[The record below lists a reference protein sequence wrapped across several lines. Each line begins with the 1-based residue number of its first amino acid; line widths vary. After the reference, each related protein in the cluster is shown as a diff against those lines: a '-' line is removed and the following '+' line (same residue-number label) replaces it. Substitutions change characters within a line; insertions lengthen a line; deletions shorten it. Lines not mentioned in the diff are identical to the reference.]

1 MKKSNRY
8 SEFIRENRFL
18 LLCAIFVQLLAIQI
32 VLVVSFM
39 PEALAPFVAPLE
51 QLGLT
56 ATAYTAI
63 MAGLWVLSVIYIL
76 KFYHIFAEFFRNNG
90 VVLGGIL
97 FALVAFWIVFLI
109 LLPQISM
116 LNYSLHPNPIN
127 LDAGEFADDYTLK
140 NYKYLIF
147 GPEGASDAFNK
158 VDLMVFVRTI
168 IAAIAVTIVN
178 LILCYPLAYFL
189 GQSKGGGFARLLVV
203 MLIVPYWINEILRA
217 FALRIIFG
225 DVGVIN
231 GLMMQMG
238 LIDQPYDFINADIAL
253 YAGLGYAYILL
264 MLFPMYNVI
273 ESLDRNQIE
282 AARDMGASWI
292 RIHRRV
298 VIPHAKPGIASGMT
312 MVFMLSAGALAAPQ
326 VLGGTS
332 SLWFTQLVYQWFN
345 DTLNWQQGAAYAIV
359 LLVASIAIV
368 LTFMKIFKVN
378 MGDIGK

>member
-1 MKKSNRY
+1 MKKPM
-8 SEFIRENRFL
+8 
-18 LLCAIFVQLLAIQI
+18 IF
-32 VLVVSFM
+32 S
-39 PEALAPFVAPLE
+39 
-51 QLGLT
+51 
-56 ATAYTAI
+56 
-63 MAGLWVLSVIYIL
+63 
-76 KFYHIFAEFFRNNG
+76 EFFRNNG
-90 VVLGGIL
+90 VVLGSIL
-97 FALVAFWIVFLI
+97 FFLVAFWIIFLI
-109 LLPQISM
+109 LLPQLSM
-116 LNYSLHPNPIN
+116 LDYSLHPNPIN
-127 LDAGEFADDYTLK
+127 LDAGERVGEYTLK

-147 GPEGASDAFNK
+147 GPEGSTDAFNK
-158 VDLMVFVRTI
+158 LDLMVFVRTI
-168 IAAIAVTIVN
+168 IAAMAVTIMN
-178 LILCYPLAYFL
+178 LILCYPLAYYL
-189 GQSKGGGFARLLVV
+189 GQSKGTGFVRLLVV

-225 DVGVIN
+225 DAGVIN
-231 GLMMQMG
+231 KVMMQIGMM
-238 LIDQPYDFINADIAL
+238 DQPYDFINADIAL

-282 AARDMGASWI
+282 AARDMGASWP

-345 DTLNWQQGAAYAIV
+345 QTLNWQQGAAYAIV
-359 LLVASIAIV
+359 LLVASITIV
-368 LTFMKIFKVN
+368 LFFMKIFKVN

>member
-1 MKKSNRY
+1 MRKPKMF
-8 SEFIRENRFL
+8 SEFF
-18 LLCAIFVQLLAIQI
+18 
-32 VLVVSFM
+32 
-39 PEALAPFVAPLE
+39 
-51 QLGLT
+51 
-56 ATAYTAI
+56 
-63 MAGLWVLSVIYIL
+63 
-76 KFYHIFAEFFRNNG
+76 KNNG
-90 VVLGGIL
+90 LLMGGIL
-97 FALVAFWIVFLI
+97 MFLVSFWIIVLI
-109 LLPQISM
+109 LLPQLSM
-116 LNYSLHPNPIN
+116 LDFSFRYN
-127 LDAGEFADDYTLK
+127 LPPALQGTEADSYTLD
-140 NYKYLIF
+140 NYRYLVF

-168 IAAIAVTIVN
+168 LAAMAVTVLN

-189 GQSKGGGFARLLVV
+189 GQSKGGGFIRLLVI
-203 MLIVPYWINEILRA
+203 MLVIPYWINEILRA

-225 DVGVIN
+225 DGGVLN
-231 GLMMQMG
+231 GVMMSLG

-282 AARDMGASWI
+282 AARDMGASWV
-292 RIHRRV
+292 RIHRRI

-368 LTFMKIFKVN
+368 LGFMKIFKVN